1 MEHDNTNALEWT
13 EESRASINDY
23 LDAVER
29 VLLDQKVSRS
39 ERTLILGELES
50 QIHSMVIAKSDA
62 GASVSLSLVSSILE
76 TLDSPESYGR
86 AEPTNDPKD
95 IECSVERIEGRST
108 EGSVTA
114 SNNNAPASDD
124 HAPTSNS
131 DSSPVEGSTVEKSPA
146 PDASSGKSPRF
157 RIPWFTMPDV
167 RATTQE
173 ARTKAMSFLNRA
185 RMDEFAIGSC
195 LCSLMAIPMAMVGGR
210 RNEGFMAFAMLLLLV
225 GCIAGWYSVYRIK
238 RSGGR
243 LWGGR
248 WAFTGAIILPVL
260 LLNAIAILL
269 VIETRLWVLLLAG
282 VVVYLNYRLIQ
293 RAWSW
298 IACQRMRHQPEVIT
312 IEQPVPLGSS
322 ESIPAM

>member
-1 MEHDNTNALEWT
+1 MEHDNTNALEWA

-50 QIHSMVIAKSDA
+50 QIHSMVVAKTDP
-62 GASVSLSLVSSILE
+62 GASVSVSLVSSILE

-86 AEPTNDPKD
+86 TEPMSDPQNH
-95 IECSVERIEGRST
+95 ESST
-108 EGSVTA
+108 ERLERTA
-114 SNNNAPASDD
+114 TAINDNAPAGDDYARTSDGE
-124 HAPTSNS
+124 
-131 DSSPVEGSTVEKSPA
+131 SSPAESSTVEKSPA
-146 PDASSGKSPRF
+146 TDTSTGKSPRF
-157 RIPWFTMPDV
+157 QIPWFTMPDV
-167 RATTQE
+167 RSTTQGV
-173 ARTKAMSFLNRA
+173 RTKAMSFLNRA

-195 LCSLMAIPMAMVGGR
+195 LCSLMAMPMAMVGGR
-210 RNEGFMAFAMLLLLV
+210 RNEGFMAFAILLLLV

-238 RSGGR
+238 RSGGK

>member
-1 MEHDNTNALEWT
+1 MDHDNTNALEWA

-50 QIHSMVIAKSDA
+50 QIHSMVVAKTDP

-86 AEPTNDPKD
+86 TEPMSDPQSN
-95 IECSVERIEGRST
+95 ESST
-108 EGSVTA
+108 ERLERTA
-114 SNNNAPASDD
+114 TAINDNAPAGDDYARTSDGE
-124 HAPTSNS
+124 
-131 DSSPVEGSTVEKSPA
+131 SSPAESSTVEKSPA
-146 PDASSGKSPRF
+146 TDTSTGKSPRF

-238 RSGGR
+238 RSGGK

-293 RAWSW
+293 RVWSW